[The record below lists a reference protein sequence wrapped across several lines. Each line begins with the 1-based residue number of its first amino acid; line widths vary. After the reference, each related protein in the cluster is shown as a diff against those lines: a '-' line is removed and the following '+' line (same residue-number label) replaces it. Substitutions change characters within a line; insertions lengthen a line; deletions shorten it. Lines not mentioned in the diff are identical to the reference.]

1 MTREIYAYVKD
12 ECDTKTTQSNIVKAF
27 NIYKEMHG
35 KDPDC
40 NLTFANMLTEMERIL
55 SVYRMPKIYFGFFLF
70 FDLIQQPGFGTDFD
84 FFVIYANVNIHFAI
98 VFVFHGYAHNIFVGI
113 YPQSMH
119 YLLMVEVK

>member
-1 MTREIYAYVKD
+1 MS
-12 ECDTKTTQSNIVKAF
+12 KTNAIRRQR
-27 NIYKEMHG
+27 
-35 KDPDC
+35 
-40 NLTFANMLTEMERIL
+40 NLTLSKHSISTKRCMVRTLTATLRLQICSLRWREYCL
-55 SVYRMPKIYFGFFLF
+55 FRMPKIYFGFFLF
-70 FDLIQQPGFGTDFD
+70 FDLIQQPMFGAHCD